1 MDELRPEERRIIDV
15 WRYGSET
22 ARRMITSIVEAEQEH
37 MERCTEERREAFKV
51 VTGTEDRRKVG
62 T

>member
-37 MERCTEERREAFKV
+37 MERCTEERREALKV